1 MNHLDYLVNCI
12 KVDFKPSSVN
22 GIGAFALRDIQ
33 VGEEVFPKWEGET
46 KLYMISHSE
55 FESLPL
61 YTKRLIL
68 KSYENHRNELP
79 FIWFRLFKDSYFNVA
94 NPWCFVNTK
103 EENGNI
109 HSELRVAKQLI
120 KEGEEIFGTYKLSN
134 TIL

>member
-55 FESLPL
+55 FESLPPL
-61 YTKRLIL
+61 YK
-68 KSYENHRNELP
+68 KVN
-79 FIWFRLFKDSYFNVA
+79 FKIIRK
-94 NPWCFVNTK
+94 P
-103 EENGNI
+103 
-109 HSELRVAKQLI
+109 
-120 KEGEEIFGTYKLSN
+120 
-134 TIL
+134 